1 MSKEARIRARELRE
15 ARARAARR
23 RRNQIRLFTA
33 IGGVVIVGLLAAI
46 ITVVINSAS
55 RGNKPAVAA
64 SGPLVNPANLG
75 STGAMLVGQ
84 ATAPVTLEVYLDYM
98 CPACGRFEKANSAE
112 IDRLVKAG
120 TVRLE
125 PRPIA
130 FLDEQSQGTRYSTR
144 AANAV
149 ATVVDK
155 APGSVWAFT
164 TALYDHQPEE
174 GSRGL
179 TSDQIADIARN
190 VGISQDVVGG
200 FEAGTFEPWVAKVT
214 NDAFAAGVK
223 GTPTVKI
230 NGKVF
235 SGDAY
240 STGPLTQ
247 AIEAAA
253 NAGGAE

>member
-1 MSKEARIRARELRE
+1 SP
-15 ARARAARR
+15 
-23 RRNQIRLFTA
+23 
-33 IGGVVIVGLLAAI
+33 
-46 ITVVINSAS
+46 S
-55 RGNKPAVAA
+55 R
-64 SGPLVNPANLG
+64 PLVTPANLTA
-75 STGAMLVGQ
+75 TGAISIGQ
-84 ATAPVTLEVYLDYM
+84 TTAPVTLEIYLDYM
-98 CPACGRFEKANSAE
+98 CPACGRFEHANNAE

-120 TVRLE
+120 TVKVEL
-125 PRPIA
+125 RPIS
-130 FLDEQSQGTRYSTR
+130 FLDKQSQGTRYSTR

-174 GSRGL
+174 GSPGL
-179 TSDQIADIARN
+179 TDDQIADIARN
-190 VGISQDVVGG
+190 VGITQDVVGA
-200 FEAGTFEPWVAKVT
+200 FQAGTFEPWVAKAT
-214 NDAFAAGVK
+214 DAAFANGVQ

-235 SGDAY
+235 QGDVY

-253 NAGGAE
+253 RAAS